1 MDGGGVNMTTRSDR
15 IEARLLPE
23 ERAAIDR
30 AAAQEGVSRST
41 FVLVAAVEKAE
52 RLIAEEATTRI
63 PPSFFDDLLA
73 ALDTAAPARARMRA
87 RERTRRGPRPT
98 RQC

>member
-1 MDGGGVNMTTRSDR
+1 MATRSDR

-41 FVLVAAVEKAE
+41 FVVVAAVEKAE

-73 ALDTAAPARARMRA
+73 ALDAAGPAPALARAAERA
-87 RERTRRGPRPT
+87 HRERRLT
-98 RQC
+98 RQ

>member
-1 MDGGGVNMTTRSDR
+1 MTTRSDR

-41 FVLVAAVEKAE
+41 FVVVAAVEKAE

-73 ALDTAAPARARMRA
+73 ALDTAAPAPALAHAAERAHRD
-87 RERTRRGPRPT
+87 RRLT
-98 RQC
+98 RQ